1 MAINEIKN
9 DFRPPEN
16 LFDSGDA
23 IQNYIAWRDA
33 EVERHLNDSEGE
45 YWPWRLA
52 NYSEAMREF
61 VAENLAI
68 KFAIHNSHHN
78 VIELVQLAVV
88 GYWRVLLI
96 RKYDAK
102 SGVM

>member
-1 MAINEIKN
+1 MAINEIQN

-23 IQNYIAWRDA
+23 IQNYIEWRDA
-33 EVERHLNDSEGE
+33 EIERHLNDPMGE
-45 YWPWRLA
+45 FWPWNLA
-52 NYSEAMREF
+52 NYSKSMREF
-61 VAENLAI
+61 VAEN
-68 KFAIHNSHHN
+68 FAIRCAIRFGHHN
-78 VIELVQLAVV
+78 VAELLQQAVV

-96 RKYDAK
+96 RKYDEK